1 MILATFAYIY
11 TSLSSESPYL
21 SSSRLQALIPT
32 LAPLLA
38 SPLHTHRLHALLTSY
53 KSLTDA
59 LLHPSKNIKARY
71 NSYTINSDLLIVMY
85 SREYGHVS
93 NFFSYLLPRIPLNEN
108 TGLLTVKLAGSLA
121 LIQFINIKPL
131 FNNIYAQSTL
141 QNMSDIHNIYIYV
154 VLILICFFSLSLYT
168 YIQLP
173 PIYTLIDT
181 MHQLYTDPR
190 GDLMSKESQG
200 RLLLDNLDKY
210 KNNKDYTQFFNDII
224 RIVSDGIALYSLLRL
239 GLNSTYIPTL
249 IDLYLQLPFDLMISR
264 GVENIHSRNLF
275 VDRINGEAT
284 MNAIINYLSFKAR
297 PISDKTVLRIL
308 KQNIKSFLLLTLDIR
323 QYFTSSFSLFSFI
336 MINNNEPL
344 VTSLAATID
353 AGTKYKNVY
362 LLQEQLN
369 KDNIHDLYDSPEF
382 LRYQYVDI
390 PSSSLLLL
398 PAESLN
404 ELLSIVMTTF
414 LSLNS
419 PRDILFILLLFHFV
433 TRSPFIPAL
442 YTKTLQVFLDRVG
455 LASKDSNYHKTL
467 LSSNILRIDIQS
479 VIRPI
484 HHHFQY
490 KTDDH
495 DCTYTMTIKA
505 EYEFMEKLK
514 KSPDD
519 ETAQLIVSLT
529 EERIRNAIE
538 KAVQMLL
545 TKSLPECYP
554 MCLVYHIFGLYYLKW
569 NRFWQ
574 KLTECCVRIASF
586 DNKLYWNCFYEKA
599 YLINGYIDINIYDH
613 IGYSILSKEEKRYGI
628 VYGLERLQDRY
639 KHYIKYSTLTFV
651 LKQRLSMGEELLYG
665 YTDVNTYWTS
675 LFSSL
680 TDVATYIR
688 PYNKQFMGFFIDFLK
703 KKYYG
708 YRIIYDVEARD
719 VMKPIHTEFEELLK
733 QKNITTPTIIHKE
746 EEEGKEE
753 NQVNNEL
760 EYMYNYTLRPRD
772 ADARLKVFL
781 KIFSNWPGIQS
792 IYLADS
798 LKNICILLL
807 NKNDSSLQKLCV
819 EVLCCYSNLP
829 TVLYKESLLGLCDEL
844 NYRDTMLGLYI
855 EKDQGV
861 IKVEHRDLI
870 IPIIEHYEEL
880 KPLLFMILCSFTKD
894 LFIPSVQSEED
905 VAILLTHISVKK
917 VPDTRKLGFLN
928 SCYDL
933 IRYMRDRSSS
943 FIHYILAAIG
953 CKLKDSYDNK
963 ENLEDLLKEDE
974 QIDTNGNDDDIE
986 DIEDIEDEDD
996 NNNDNNDNDNNNN
1009 NMKIENE
1016 LSTDAT
1022 TIATTSSTTSKA
1034 DSNRIRCKFIQRR
1047 IRGLCIKRIVECIG
1061 YFSSYNYKQWKSL
1074 LFDPL
1079 TPLIKENTSIIKL
1092 PHLISFSPSLYYLY
1106 DIQPLLLPT
1115 LVECLSLGID
1125 SGKQLGANIVN
1136 DIIATIN
1143 NILGIRRRNG

>member
-93 NFFSYLLPRIPLNEN
+93 NFFFLFITSN

-419 PRDILFILLLFHFV
+419 PRDILFVLQHSSMIPLFILLYIFLNYDVILSYSFN
-433 TRSPFIPAL
+433 SPVVPL
-442 YTKTLQVFLDRVG
+442 RY
-455 LASKDSNYHKTL
+455 S
-467 LSSNILRIDIQS
+467 LSLHP
-479 VIRPI
+479 RPI
-484 HHHFQY
+484 Y
-490 KTDDH
+490 KDFT
-495 DCTYTMTIKA
+495 T
-505 EYEFMEKLK
+505 
-514 KSPDD
+514 
-519 ETAQLIVSLT
+519 QNV
-529 EERIRNAIE
+529 
-538 KAVQMLL
+538 
-545 TKSLPECYP
+545 
-554 MCLVYHIFGLYYLKW
+554 
-569 NRFWQ
+569 
-574 KLTECCVRIASF
+574 
-586 DNKLYWNCFYEKA
+586 
-599 YLINGYIDINIYDH
+599 
-613 IGYSILSKEEKRYGI
+613 
-628 VYGLERLQDRY
+628 
-639 KHYIKYSTLTFV
+639 TLF
-651 LKQRLSMGEELLYG
+651 EH
-665 YTDVNTYWTS
+665 
-675 LFSSL
+675 SS
-680 TDVATYIR
+680 
-688 PYNKQFMGFFIDFLK
+688 
-703 KKYYG
+703 
-708 YRIIYDVEARD
+708 YR
-719 VMKPIHTEFEELLK
+719 HTER
-733 QKNITTPTIIHKE
+733 H
-746 EEEGKEE
+746 
-753 NQVNNEL
+753 
-760 EYMYNYTLRPRD
+760 
-772 ADARLKVFL
+772 
-781 KIFSNWPGIQS
+781 S
-792 IYLADS
+792 
-798 LKNICILLL
+798 
-807 NKNDSSLQKLCV
+807 
-819 EVLCCYSNLP
+819 
-829 TVLYKESLLGLCDEL
+829 
-844 NYRDTMLGLYI
+844 
-855 EKDQGV
+855 
-861 IKVEHRDLI
+861 
-870 IPIIEHYEEL
+870 
-880 KPLLFMILCSFTKD
+880 
-894 LFIPSVQSEED
+894 
-905 VAILLTHISVKK
+905 TH
-917 VPDTRKLGFLN
+917 T
-928 SCYDL
+928 
-933 IRYMRDRSSS
+933 SS
-943 FIHYILAAIG
+943 FPI
-953 CKLKDSYDNK
+953 
-963 ENLEDLLKEDE
+963 
-974 QIDTNGNDDDIE
+974 
-986 DIEDIEDEDD
+986 
-996 NNNDNNDNDNNNN
+996 
-1009 NMKIENE
+1009 
-1016 LSTDAT
+1016 
-1022 TIATTSSTTSKA
+1022 
-1034 DSNRIRCKFIQRR
+1034 
-1047 IRGLCIKRIVECIG
+1047 
-1061 YFSSYNYKQWKSL
+1061 
-1074 LFDPL
+1074 
-1079 TPLIKENTSIIKL
+1079 
-1092 PHLISFSPSLYYLY
+1092 
-1106 DIQPLLLPT
+1106 
-1115 LVECLSLGID
+1115 
-1125 SGKQLGANIVN
+1125 
-1136 DIIATIN
+1136 
-1143 NILGIRRRNG
+1143 